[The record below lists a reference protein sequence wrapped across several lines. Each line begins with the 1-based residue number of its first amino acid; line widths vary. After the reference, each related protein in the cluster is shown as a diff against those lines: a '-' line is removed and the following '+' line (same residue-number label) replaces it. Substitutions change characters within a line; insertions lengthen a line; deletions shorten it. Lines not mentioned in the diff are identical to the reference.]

1 MSFPDKLAEYY
12 SKELTSLKY
21 YSIQFSKK
29 FPGIAKRLGFIDG
42 KSEDPHV
49 ERLIESFALLTA
61 QLQQRLD
68 DDLPELSE
76 GILETL
82 MPQFSRPI
90 PSVTVV
96 QFADNLGASVR
107 QKALVVDKHTLL
119 YSRDTSQDGC
129 RFRTC
134 YPLLILPVQ
143 LTAAA
148 LVSEKYENDWQL
160 SLTLTSNALSLPAD
174 ASARLYLA
182 GDDDFNHLL
191 YEALLSQVNAL
202 EYRQHNNKL
211 TYSPTEI
218 KPVGFEAENC
228 LCADDLNIDP
238 IHHLIR
244 DYAVFHERFLF
255 IDIPLPAELFANTN
269 PAPISVSI
277 KFNNSVVIR
286 RLARQHQQCNT
297 SSIKLNCVP
306 VVNFFKLRAEPITPD
321 HNIHEYQLNPD
332 IRNTESYVIYAV
344 NRVELKRKQ
353 EGNTETYKI
362 EPLLGVKS
370 KTYGHSTPNG
380 LLWQLKRKTA
390 LLVSGEVDNTFL
402 SFSETG
408 DFSLDRQTDIITA
421 TLTCIN
427 KEGISH
433 ITTDHPEGD
442 FFSQMDLPGI
452 KICGL
457 MRPRLPVQPHLG
469 NQKQWL
475 LISQLSLNKILY
487 SSTEGM
493 NILKEVL
500 EVYNVKCKPLFSHLT
515 NLLLDMQIVP
525 ITGKLYPDDPLS
537 IARGLSLT
545 LIFHK
550 TASEQAGFY
559 LFCSILDKFMGQYA
573 PVNSFIQTT
582 IRIESEDTP
591 HSVWPKR
598 AGNLVWL

>member
-1 MSFPDKLAEYY
+1 MSFPDKLVEYY
-12 SKELTSLKY
+12 SRELTSLKY
-21 YSIQFSKK
+21 YGIQFSKK
-29 FPGIAKRLGFIDG
+29 FPGIAKRLGFIEG

-96 QFADNLGASVR
+96 QFADNPSASVR
-107 QKALVVDKHTLL
+107 QKVLVVDKHTQL

-129 RFRTC
+129 CFRTC
-134 YPLLILPVQ
+134 YPLRILPVQ
-143 LTAAA
+143 LTAAT
-148 LVSEKYENDWQL
+148 LVAENYENDWQL

-174 ASARLYLA
+174 ASARLYLS

-191 YEALLSQVNAL
+191 YEALLSQVNSL
-202 EYRQHNNKL
+202 EYRQQNRKI

-228 LCADDLNIDP
+228 LSVDDLNIDP

-269 PAPISVSI
+269 PAPVSVLI
-277 KFNNSVVIR
+277 KFNNSFVIK
-286 RLARQHQQCNT
+286 RLARQNQQCNT
-297 SSIKLNCVP
+297 SNIKLNCVP
-306 VVNFFKLRAEPITPD
+306 VVNFFKVRAEPIIP
-321 HNIHEYQLNPD
+321 NNNLYEYELTPD
-332 IRNTESYVIYAV
+332 IRNKESYVIYAV
-344 NRVELKRKQ
+344 NKVELKRKQ
-353 EGNTETYKI
+353 EGDTETYKI
-362 EPLLGVKS
+362 EPLLGVKY
-370 KTYGHSTPNG
+370 KTYGHSTPHG
-380 LLWQLKRKTA
+380 LFWQLKRKKI
-390 LLVSGEVDNTFL
+390 LLESGKIDNTFL

-408 DFSLDRQTDIITA
+408 DFSLDRHTDIITA

-427 KEGISH
+427 KQGISQ
-433 ITTDHPEGD
+433 ITTGHPEGD
-442 FFSQMDLPGI
+442 FFTQMDLPGI

-457 MRPRLPVQPHLG
+457 MCPRLPVQPELD

-487 SSTEGM
+487 SSKEGIK
-493 NILKEVL
+493 ILKEVL
-500 EVYNVKCKPLFSHLT
+500 EVYNVKRKPLFSHLI
-515 NLLLDMQIVP
+515 NLMLDMQIVAV
-525 ITGKLYPDDPLS
+525 TGKLYADDPLS

-582 IRIESEDTP
+582 IRIDNEDNA

-598 AGNLVWL
+598 AGNLIWL